1 MLKIILLIGKYTI
14 RQYVAADGYLE
25 TTRNITHTSSRG
37 YILKR
42 YGKYTWRFLLGISI
56 SALFVW
62 LAVRN
67 VEFGEIARDLIYSDL
82 RMILPFLVVLNLS
95 YWAKGLR
102 WSILL
107 APIHRAPAWALFP
120 GVMIGFAS
128 NVLLPLQLGEFVRAW
143 AVARQLNM
151 EQATVIATIFLERI
165 FDLLVMFFILECA
178 LLFFPTISS
187 EVLTMSYILGGVC
200 VALLILIAVC
210 VRWTDSFVRLFGKGA
225 TVLPS
230 SWQYWIVNEARKGAL
245 GLACLKEPRLLVGI
259 TATSFLQWGFMGLS
273 IYIGFMAVGIAVPV
287 SAGFIV
293 LVLTSIGM
301 TLPSGPG
308 YIGTIQLAFVIG
320 LRLYGVEAT
329 EAVAASIYFHF
340 IAYAYSLIVGLY
352 YLGRTGLT
360 LTQAR
365 EVAEHVKQ
373 DATGAKINT

>member
-1 MLKIILLIGKYTI
+1 
-14 RQYVAADGYLE
+14 
-25 TTRNITHTSSRG
+25 
-37 YILKR
+37 
-42 YGKYTWRFLLGISI
+42 
-56 SALFVW
+56 
-62 LAVRN
+62 
-67 VEFGEIARDLIYSDL
+67 
-82 RMILPFLVVLNLS
+82 
-95 YWAKGLR
+95 
-102 WSILL
+102 
-107 APIHRAPAWALFP
+107 
-120 GVMIGFAS
+120 
-128 NVLLPLQLGEFVRAW
+128 
-143 AVARQLNM
+143 
-151 EQATVIATIFLERI
+151 
-165 FDLLVMFFILECA
+165 
-178 LLFFPTISS
+178 
-187 EVLTMSYILGGVC
+187 
-200 VALLILIAVC
+200 
-210 VRWTDSFVRLFGKGA
+210 
-225 TVLPS
+225 
-230 SWQYWIVNEARKGAL
+230 
-245 GLACLKEPRLLVGI
+245 
-259 TATSFLQWGFMGLS
+259 MGLS